1 MALLEPGEN
10 LLLYGGTGAGK
21 TTQLMKLIKAMATKE
36 KPARVYITDRGGTE
50 TILRPLVTMGL
61 CSFERYLESD
71 RFTWIDNAVQGKLW
85 REGKWVEGHPENL
98 CLLACESLSGCGD
111 LVVNALG
118 QQAAAGFNVGG
129 EPAPGLKIQAE
140 GGVISIP
147 ANSGTHYFVAQR
159 WLMEEV
165 WKSQLLPCP
174 VVWTASEEVVGL
186 EKKQRDGVREIETA
200 ATLGIKG
207 IIGPQVAGQA
217 LTKDLP
223 KYFVFTF
230 RIAKVPA
237 ETTNKTVLYTGRHK
251 DGVLEGLAN
260 ARCNVPVKQEPADL
274 VAQLKLIRAELA
286 KG

>member
-1 MALLEPGEN
+1 MSLLDPGEN
-10 LLLYGGTGAGK
+10 LLLYGATNAGK

-36 KPARVYITDRGGTE
+36 RPARVYITDRGGTE
-50 TILRPLVTMGL
+50 TILRPLVAMGL
-61 CSFERYLESD
+61 CSFEPYLTSD
-71 RFTWIDNAVQGKLW
+71 RFTWIDNAVQGRLW
-85 REGKWVEGHPENL
+85 REGRWVDGAPDKL
-98 CLLACESLSGCGD
+98 SLIGFESLSGCGD

-140 GGVISIP
+140 GGVINIP

-159 WLMEEV
+159 WLLEEV

-174 VVWTASEEVVGL
+174 VVWTAHEEVVGL
-186 EKKQRDGVREIETA
+186 EKKTRDGAREIETA
-200 ATLGIKG
+200 ASLGIKG
-207 IIGPQVAGQA
+207 IVGPQVAGQA

-230 RIAKVPA
+230 RIVKVPA
-237 ETTNKTVLYTGRHK
+237 ENTNKTVLFTGRHK
-251 DGVLEGLAN
+251 DGALEGLAN
-260 ARCNVPVKQEPADL
+260 ARCNVPVRQEPADV